1 MLTMIRFGQFR
12 GMHLVSWLP
21 CVVGVWVSL
30 PLDKILERPRPPMT
44 SVVEYGLDLVL
55 FFSADK
61 VRRWPREVRAVSSRF
76 AIGR

>member
-1 MLTMIRFGQFR
+1 
-12 GMHLVSWLP
+12 MHLVSWLP

-30 PLDKILERPRPPMT
+30 PLDEVLERPRPPVT

-55 FFSADK
+55 LFSADK
-61 VRRWPREVRAVSSRF
+61 VRWWLREVGAVSGRL

>member
-1 MLTMIRFGQFR
+1 
-12 GMHLVSWLP
+12 MHLVSWLP

-30 PLDKILERPRPPMT
+30 PLDEVLERPRPPVM

-61 VRRWPREVRAVSSRF
+61 VRQWPREVGAMRGRF